1 MLQSMGSQRVR
12 HSLAPEQKQKHI
24 HESVNKLNTKEYLGN
39 YKDPENLSKFNQNN
53 NNKKK
58 NTSRNFTE
66 SEPLNMNEMN
76 GLGRKRPTVTD
87 SLLGNNSLSN
97 WYK

>member
-58 NTSRNFTE
+58 THQETSQ
-66 SEPLNMNEMN
+66 SQSP
-76 GLGRKRPTVTD
+76 
-87 SLLGNNSLSN
+87 
-97 WYK
+97 